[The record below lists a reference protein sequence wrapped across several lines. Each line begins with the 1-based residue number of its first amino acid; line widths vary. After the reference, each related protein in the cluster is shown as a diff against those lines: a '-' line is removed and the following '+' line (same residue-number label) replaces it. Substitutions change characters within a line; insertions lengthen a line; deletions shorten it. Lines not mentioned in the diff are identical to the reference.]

1 MKLQVRE
8 NARFYDDF
16 FKKNELKISHVPGGG
31 VAGDVPV
38 RPVDHRAVVVA
49 LAVGRG
55 VGLGYAH
62 AQKKKPTLFFN
73 TV

>member
-1 MKLQVRE
+1 MLVSH
-8 NARFYDDF
+8 DSF
-16 FKKNELKISHVPGGG
+16 FKKRGIESKTISHVPGGG

-55 VGLGYAH
+55 VSLRCAC
-62 AQKKKPTLFFN
+62 AEKKPLCFFK
-73 TV
+73 